1 MDCNQARPLLDADAD
16 NELELI
22 RHLEL
27 ADHLRGCADCRAH
40 AEAAQARR
48 AALRNALPRFT
59 APSHLA
65 GKIRA
70 ALAAEGMPT
79 DTPAQARRFSFPG
92 VLVSTVGLAAA
103 ITLALLGGF
112 AWGQARARAGLLA
125 TEAVNDHIRSLQAD
139 HLTDIAST
147 DRHTVKPW
155 FAGKLDFSPPVTDL
169 ATAGYPLAGGRME
182 QLDGRPAAALV
193 FQHRLHAINLFIWPA
208 SNGPLGVWHSAQ
220 QGYNLESW
228 SQGGLNYMAVSE
240 IPADELTDFITQFR
254 RSIQ

>member
-1 MDCNQARPLLDADAD
+1 M
-16 NELELI
+16 
-22 RHLEL
+22 
-27 ADHLRGCADCRAH
+27 
-40 AEAAQARR
+40 
-48 AALRNALPRFT
+48 
-59 APSHLA
+59 
-65 GKIRA
+65 
-70 ALAAEGMPT
+70 
-79 DTPAQARRFSFPG
+79 
-92 VLVSTVGLAAA
+92 
-103 ITLALLGGF
+103 
-112 AWGQARARAGLLA
+112 
-125 TEAVNDHIRSLQAD
+125 
-139 HLTDIAST
+139 TDIAST